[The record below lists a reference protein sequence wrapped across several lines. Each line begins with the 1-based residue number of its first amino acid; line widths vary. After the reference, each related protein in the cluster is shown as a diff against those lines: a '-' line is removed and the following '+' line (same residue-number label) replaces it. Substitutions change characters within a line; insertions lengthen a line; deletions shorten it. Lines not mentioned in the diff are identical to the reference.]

1 MRKGIIMEIDDP
13 YLTLLTPDG
22 EFLRAHKSD
31 RHYSIGEEIDFFPV
45 ANHIVSKKSKSIRT
59 FFTLRTALMS
69 AVVFIICLGSVIPVY
84 QSNKA
89 YAYMSIDANTS
100 IEMGLNKQMEVVD
113 LKGFDK
119 EADEIISQLDDW
131 RKKEVSVLTAIII
144 EELKDEGKISQ
155 TEPVIISTVKTKQL
169 NDNVETK
176 LEKNVV
182 EIQQTIDQQLVE
194 IKVYTTTEEEIEKAR
209 DSGVPVG
216 IYQRSK
222 NKSAKN
228 KQPKEKNND
237 IAPIESSAKS
247 ALPPGQQKKQINNT
261 NLPDNKQSDYL
272 NEKKNNE
279 NKKPVVKS
287 QENKTQV
294 SPGVNIER
302 RNNNGNEKPYNGQVK
317 AIENNKVKNKEIQK
331 SSNQSNNRE
340 KQNNYNQNNKQEK
353 HKPNNHTKHEN
364 KGK

>member
-1 MRKGIIMEIDDP
+1 MEIDDP

-31 RHYSIGEEIDFFPV
+31 RLYSVGEEIDFFPV
-45 ANHIVSKKSKSIRT
+45 TDNIVSKKSKSIRT

-69 AVVFIICLGSVIPVY
+69 AAVLIICLGSIIPVY

-89 YAYMSIDANTS
+89 YAYMSIDASTS
-100 IEMGLNKQMEVVD
+100 IEMGLNKQMEVVH

-119 EADEIISQLDDW
+119 EADEIISQLGEW
-131 RKKEVSVLTAIII
+131 EKKDVSVLTAIIVA
-144 EELKDEGKISQ
+144 ELKDEGQISQ
-155 TEPVIISTVKTKQL
+155 SEPVVISTVKTKQL

-194 IKVYTTTEEEIEKAR
+194 VKVYTITEEEIEKAR

-228 KQPKEKNND
+228 KQPREKNNNM
-237 IAPIESSAKS
+237 APIESSAKS
-247 ALPPGQQKKQINNT
+247 TLPPGQQKKQKNNS
-261 NLPDNKQSDYL
+261 NLPDNRQSEYL
-272 NEKKNNE
+272 NEKKNDE
-279 NKKPVVKS
+279 NKKPVVIN
-287 QENKTQV
+287 QENGNQV
-294 SPGVNIER
+294 SPGVNIGK
-302 RNNNGNEKPYNGQVK
+302 NNGNEKRNNSQVK
-317 AIENNKVKNKEIQK
+317 QRENNKVKNQEKQN
-331 SSNQSNNRE
+331 SLNQSNNRE
-340 KQNNYNQNNKQEK
+340 KQNINNNKQEK
-353 HKPNNHTKHEN
+353 QKTNNHNNVRKHEN
-364 KGK
+364 KGKK